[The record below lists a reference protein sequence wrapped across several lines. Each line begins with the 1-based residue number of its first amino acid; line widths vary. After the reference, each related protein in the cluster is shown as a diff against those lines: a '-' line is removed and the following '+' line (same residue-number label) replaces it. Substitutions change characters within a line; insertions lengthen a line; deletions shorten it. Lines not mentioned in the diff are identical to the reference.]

1 MTIKNTAAGAAIAV
15 AAAALF
21 AGMSGS
27 VVAADEAKV
36 HCYGVTACKGQND
49 CKTAENSCKGHSVG
63 KGHGFKAMTRAECDA
78 AGGTVGE

>member
-49 CKTAENSCKGHSVG
+49 
-63 KGHGFKAMTRAECDA
+63 
-78 AGGTVGE
+78 

>member
-1 MTIKNTAAGAAIAV
+1 MTIKNTAAGAAIAF

-21 AGMSGS
+21 AGMSAT

-36 HCYGVTACKGQND
+36 HCYGVTSCKGQND
-49 CKTAENSCKGHSVG
+49 CKTAENSCKGQAAC
-63 KGHGFKAMTRAECDA
+63 KGHGFKAMTKTECAA